1 MNLNIEIIRQYLS
14 DKITNLQILIV
25 ICNFTSR
32 F

>member
-14 DKITNLQILIV
+14 DKIANLQILII